1 MKKILLYAVGCVV
14 IVLCVVCYFAFTQT
28 RELQEC
34 KNERDKIS
42 GCVEKEYVDAYGA
55 RLWFETPYKNGKKHG
70 IAKRYYEN
78 GKLASEIPYK
88 NGEPH
93 GALKYYDDNGK
104 LMSEAS
110 YENGKPHGMLKKYY
124 ENGNL
129 EYETP
134 FENGE
139 QHGVAK
145 EYYENGNVS
154 YEAPYENGKLHGV
167 VKQYYENGSLQAQV
181 TYENGNIVS
190 GVCGDGKEIPNIHGL
205 EEQKDIIHKIFESC
219 RE

>member
-14 IVLCVVCYFAFTQT
+14 IVVCVVCYFAFTQT

-34 KNERDKIS
+34 KSERDKIS

-78 GKLASEIPYK
+78 GNLEYETPYK
-88 NGEPH
+88 NGKKH
-93 GALKYYDDNGK
+93 GIEKW
-104 LMSEAS
+104 
-110 YENGKPHGMLKKYY
+110 YY

-129 EYETP
+129 WYETP
-134 FENGE
+134 
-139 QHGVAK
+139 
-145 EYYENGNVS
+145 YEND
-154 YEAPYENGKLHGV
+154 KRHGIA
-167 VKQYYENGSLQAQV
+167 KAYYENGSLQAQV
-181 TYENGNIVS
+181 TYENDNVLS
-190 GVCGDGKEIPNIHGL
+190 GVCGDGKKIPNIHGL

-219 RE
+219 SYRE